1 MLLLDRSQEIIR
13 RSVSCQR
20 DANFKV
26 TPVNHSRSAEWREIG
41 AWGVSGEVD
50 LNRIPAPYEA
60 YVDLS
65 WTSLLPIIS
74 GDYECQKRPGPLGWA
89 LLVRCSPARS
99 GDDLGKLAGDEF
111 EVWHAWLTFRSVD
124 S

>member
-13 RSVSCQR
+13 RSASCQR

-74 GDYECQKRPGPLGWA
+74 GDYECQKRPGPLGWGPIGP
-89 LLVRCSPARS
+89 LLTQRGVEMILESLRAMSLKS
-99 GDDLGKLAGDEF
+99 GMLG
-111 EVWHAWLTFRSVD
+111 
-124 S
+124 

>member
-13 RSVSCQR
+13 RSASCQR

-60 YVDLS
+60 YVDLRWIQS
-65 WTSLLPIIS
+65 TADNF
-74 GDYECQKRPGPLGWA
+74 GCF
-89 LLVRCSPARS
+89 VRRH
-99 GDDLGKLAGDEF
+99 
-111 EVWHAWLTFRSVD
+111 VN
-124 S
+124 